1 MERAFETA
9 QKAVALDDSL
19 PEAHTYLGWAY
30 VWRKQHEQAIAEG
43 ERAIALDPNFAEGY
57 ARLGS
62 ILSFAG
68 RPEEGIDLVKK
79 AMRLD
84 PHYPPIYLI
93 YLGRAYY
100 AMGQYEDAIAAMKRC
115 ITRDPDLM
123 VPHLVLG
130 AIYGELGRKEEAQ
143 AQVAEV
149 LRISPRV
156 SVEGQRWRMPFKDQA
171 VLDRYFDGLRKAGLP
186 EKSRSTAP

>member
-1 MERAFETA
+1 MRDRIEAA
-9 QKAVALDDSL
+9 KKAVALDDSL
-19 PEAHTYLGWAY
+19 PLAHTYLGWAY
-30 VWRKQHEQAIAEG
+30 VWRKQHEEAIAEQ

-57 ARLGS
+57 ARLGQ
-62 ILSFAG
+62 ILTFAG

-84 PHYPPIYLI
+84 PHYPPTYLI

-100 AMGQYEDAIAAMKRC
+100 AMAKHEEAIAALKRC

-130 AIYGELGRKEEAQ
+130 VIFSELGRKEEAQ
-143 AQVAEV
+143 AEVAEI
-149 LRISPRV
+149 LRISPRA
-156 SVEGQRWRMPFKDQA
+156 SLEGQRERMPFKDQA
-171 VLDRYFDGLRKAGLP
+171 VLERHLDGLRKAGLP
-186 EKSRSTAP
+186 EKSRSTTP